1 MSADLYFST
10 LVLVCGTVVVL
21 ASLRFYRRVLE
32 LKHERRS
39 SLAVDELQQRLQR
52 VEQAV
57 ESTAIEVERISEANR
72 FMAKLLADRKGA
84 VHFISQPEPVITP
97 H

>member
-10 LVLVCGTVVVL
+10 LVLVCGTVVALGLMRVFL
-21 ASLRFYRRVLE
+21 RVLE
-32 LKHERRS
+32 LKHERRTPI
-39 SLAVDELQQRLQR
+39 AVDELQQRLQR
-52 VEQAV
+52 IEQAV

-84 VHFISQPEPVITP
+84 VQFISQPEPVITP